1 MRLHRPLLAALALAI
16 LALAGCSSNAEREL
30 AYKDV
35 EIDEYKRQ
43 IAELEEQLYRKDAA
57 AVQQQLAGRDDSVA
71 TIQAAVD
78 PSTRVSTREVEVAFE
93 VPSEVLF
100 KSGSA
105 QLTAAAKSSLNKV
118 VAVIRERFPNHDIR
132 VVGHTDDQKISR
144 TKHLWRDN
152 WDLSAARAREVLLY
166 LESRGIPAS
175 RLGLAG
181 YGEQRPLV
189 PNTNEQNRQRN
200 RRVEI
205 IAIPPN
211 APRPQP
217 AP

>member
-1 MRLHRPLLAALALAI
+1 MLYRLPLLALVALLAL
-16 LALAGCSSNAEREL
+16 LAGCASSEKREL

-57 AVQQQLAGRDDSVA
+57 AVQQQLSGKDESVA
-71 TIQAAVD
+71 TIQSAVD
-78 PSTRVSTREVEVAFE
+78 PNTRVSTREVEVSFE

-132 VVGHTDDQKISR
+132 VVGHTDDQKITR
-144 TKHLWRDN
+144 TKHLWQDN

-181 YGEQRPLV
+181 YGDQRPLV
-189 PNTNEQNRQRN
+189 PNTSEQNRQRN